1 MNNEELE
8 KIIGYKFNDI
18 KLLKESLTHSSF
30 KNQNNTNQERLEF
43 LGDRVLGLVISEY
56 LFTNFINEREGFL
69 TNKYR
74 YLVENKKCADIAK
87 NIGIINFLILGNSEK
102 KRIEELSD
110 SVLADTVEAIIG
122 AVFIDGGYISAQ
134 NLILNLWKDFLTDNK
149 LIKANVSP
157 KNILQEYLHSTKK
170 LEPKYDLISKNGED
184 HNPLFTVELKVESF
198 ERVLGLGNS
207 IKEAELNAA
216 QNFLNEFNIEY

>member
-1 MNNEELE
+1 LNNEKLE

-30 KNQNNTNQERLEF
+30 KNKNNANQERLEF

-56 LFTNFINEREGFL
+56 LFKNFINEREGFL

-74 YLVENKKCADIAK
+74 YLIENKKCADIAK
-87 NIGIINFLILGNSEK
+87 NIGIINFLKLGNSET
-102 KRIEELSD
+102 KRKEPLSD
-110 SVLADTVEAIIG
+110 SVLADTVEALIG
-122 AVFIDGGYISAQ
+122 AVFIDGGYLAAQ
-134 NLILNLWKDFLTDNK
+134 NLILNLWQDFLTDDR
-149 LIKANVSP
+149 LIKADISP

-170 LEPKYDLISKNGED
+170 LEPKYDLISKDGED
-184 HNPLFTVELKVESF
+184 HSPLFTVELKVEGF
-198 ERVLGLGNS
+198 EKVLGLGSS
-207 IKEAELNAA
+207 IKDAELNAA

>member
-8 KIIGYKFNDI
+8 KIIDYKFNDI

-43 LGDRVLGLVISEY
+43 LGDRVLGLVISDY
-56 LFTNFINEREGFL
+56 LFKNFNNEREGFL

-74 YLVENKKCADIAK
+74 FLIENKKCADIAK
-87 NIGIINFLILGNSEK
+87 NIGLINFLKLGNSEK
-102 KRIEELSD
+102 KRKEELSD
-110 SVLADTVEAIIG
+110 SVLANTVEAIIG
-122 AVFIDGGYISAQ
+122 AVFIDGGYVSAQ
-134 NLILNLWKDFLTDNK
+134 NLILNLWKDFLTDKK
-149 LIKANVSP
+149 LVKANVSP
-157 KNILQEYLHSTKK
+157 KNILQEYLHSKK
-170 LEPKYDLISKNGED
+170 NLEPKYVLISKDGED

-198 ERVLGLGNS
+198 ERVLGLGSS

-216 QNFLNEFNIEY
+216 ENFLNEFNIED